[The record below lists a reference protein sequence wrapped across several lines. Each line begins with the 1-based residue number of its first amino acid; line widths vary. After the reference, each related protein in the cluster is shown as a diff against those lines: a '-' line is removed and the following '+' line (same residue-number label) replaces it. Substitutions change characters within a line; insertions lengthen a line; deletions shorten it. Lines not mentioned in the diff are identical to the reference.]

1 MTRKLEDILNLPNVK
16 EAFAKV
22 DDKEKSR
29 DDKDKP
35 TIPRMWI
42 RKLPRHWKKLT
53 RNLTR

>member
-22 DDKEKSR
+22 DAKETNR

-35 TIPRMWI
+35 SIP
-42 RKLPRHWKKLT
+42 KNVDPQTAKALEKT
-53 RNLTR
+53 YQ